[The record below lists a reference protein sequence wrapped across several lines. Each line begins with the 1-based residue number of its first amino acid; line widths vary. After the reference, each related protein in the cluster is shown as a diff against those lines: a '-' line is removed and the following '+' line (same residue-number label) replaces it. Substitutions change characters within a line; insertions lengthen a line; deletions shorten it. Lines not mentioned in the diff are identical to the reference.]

1 MKISLALLFTL
12 IIFINRV
19 SAQIDKPV
27 RWSYLAKKTNKK
39 EAIIY
44 LKAKI
49 ENGWHIY
56 AQNIQSGE
64 SLKTKFS
71 FSPSK
76 NFTRSGKTE
85 EPKPIVKYEKVLK
98 MNLSYFEREVVFQQK
113 IKLNKDAFTI
123 KGKVEFTACT
133 TTKCLPAEEIDFSIP
148 VK

>member
-1 MKISLALLFTL
+1 MRITLALIFTFSVIL
-12 IIFINRV
+12 NSA

-27 RWSYLAKKTNKK
+27 RWSYLAKKVSKT
-39 EAIIY
+39 EAVIY
-44 LKAKI
+44 LKATVQ
-49 ENGWHIY
+49 NGWHIY
-56 AQNIQSGE
+56 AQNIQGSE
-64 SLKTKFS
+64 ALKTKFS

-76 NFTRSGKTE
+76 IFTLSGKTE

-113 IKLNKDAFTI
+113 IKFNKNAFTI

-133 TTKCLPAEEIDFSIP
+133 TSKCLPAEEIDFSIP